1 MNCVRSRFFLWSR
14 ATTARGWLPARGL
27 DWALSGRDYLPR
39 GQIWHLIMFAAS
51 SKRLEPLGYA
61 RGFSKNNR
69 TTAVRRLSSMYL
81 ANLLLVNKK

>member
-1 MNCVRSRFFLWSR
+1 
-14 ATTARGWLPARGL
+14 
-27 DWALSGRDYLPR
+27 
-39 GQIWHLIMFAAS
+39 MFAAS